1 MRIYTGYGDQGM
13 TRLYGGLRL
22 SKSHLRVEAYGTV
35 DEACSLVG
43 QLLSQMA
50 DFPVF
55 LDLIAEV
62 QDIQEQLFDCGS
74 DLATSP
80 GARPYKQHQEQIQWL
95 EGRIDAHKDVPKQVE
110 SFILPG
116 GHSLASQTHVIRTVI
131 RRLERR
137 MVALQEEEDINPF
150 GLIYVNRLS
159 DYFFV
164 LARIMNHRLKV
175 EERLYRKSGKIFSTK
190 GKES

>member
-22 SKSHLRVEAYGTV
+22 SKSHLRVETYGTV

-50 DFPVF
+50 DFPT
-55 LDLIAEV
+55 LHDLMVEGY
-62 QDIQEQLFDCGS
+62 DIQEQLFDCGS

-80 GARPYKQHQEQIQWL
+80 GARPYKQNQEQIQWL
-95 EGRIDAHKDVPKQVE
+95 ESRIDAYKDIPKQVE

-116 GHSLASQTHVIRTVI
+116 GHLLASQSHTIRTVI

-137 MVALQEEEDINPF
+137 MVALQEEEEINPF
-150 GLIYVNRLS
+150 CLIYVNRLS

-164 LARIMNHRLKV
+164 LARMINHRMNV

>member
-1 MRIYTGYGDQGM
+1 MRIYTGYGDQGI
-13 TRLYGGLRL
+13 TRLYGGRRL

-43 QLLSQMA
+43 QLLAQMA
-50 DFPVF
+50 DFPVL
-55 LDLIAEV
+55 LDLMQEG
-62 QDIQEQLFDCGS
+62 QEIQEQLFDCGS

-80 GARPYKQHQEQIQWL
+80 GARPYKQNQEQIQWL
-95 EGRIDAHKDVPKQVE
+95 EGRIDAHKDIPKQVE

-116 GHSLASQTHVIRTVI
+116 GHSVASQTHVIRTVI

-137 MVALQEEEDINPF
+137 IAALQEEEEINPF
-150 GLIYVNRLS
+150 CLIYVNRLS

-164 LARIMNHRLKV
+164 LARIINHRLKV
-175 EERLYRKSGKIFSTK
+175 EERLYRRSGKIFSIK
-190 GKES
+190 RKES